1 MINTEANLGEKK
13 ENNWATRRQTLS
25 QPHVDGLIYTL
36 VEQYGNEDKYRIT
49 GRKVTWWIQ
58 SDLLIITWTAEEIN
72 NQLDSEVIYMS
83 PEYKDAIKA
92 KSFAPLLKWVYDRM
106 KSADPYH
113 YEYQI
118 NKDEEWFVLLNEYIS
133 WSLSENPVKLLE
145 VELEKLGLYSENSY
159 NVIQFPGSLEQTKSN
174 VASNKRWFLLTTP
187 EEYTEKQKMRW
198 NTDLFVEKLISIY
211 NEMMMT
217 NNWNWEIDA
226 FEHPLVKKYRR
237 SFSYNLDWY
246 GDYYY
251 NLLKEY
257 LKNKWYALISSLDNF
272 LTLWNNNPIK
282 LVIKKDEDSLI
293 NKQ

>member
-1 MINTEANLGEKK
+1 
-13 ENNWATRRQTLS
+13 
-25 QPHVDGLIYTL
+25 
-36 VEQYGNEDKYRIT
+36 
-49 GRKVTWWIQ
+49 
-58 SDLLIITWTAEEIN
+58 
-72 NQLDSEVIYMS
+72 
-83 PEYKDAIKA
+83 
-92 KSFAPLLKWVYDRM
+92 
-106 KSADPYH
+106 
-113 YEYQI
+113 
-118 NKDEEWFVLLNEYIS
+118 
-133 WSLSENPVKLLE
+133 
-145 VELEKLGLYSENSY
+145 
-159 NVIQFPGSLEQTKSN
+159 
-174 VASNKRWFLLTTP
+174 
-187 EEYTEKQKMRW
+187 MRW